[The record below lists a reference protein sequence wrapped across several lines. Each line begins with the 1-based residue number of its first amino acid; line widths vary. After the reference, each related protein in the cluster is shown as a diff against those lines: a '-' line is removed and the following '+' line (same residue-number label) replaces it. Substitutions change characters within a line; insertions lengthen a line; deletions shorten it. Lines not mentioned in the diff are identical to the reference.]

1 MSESDLKSFLGWL
14 SDKLQGLKQ
23 GEDYTGDEEMLMY
36 LLPNDVYTDKERYA
50 ELDKAVSN
58 MFYSCEGICECFTAL
73 DECVKNLEKLKA
85 QGVEENEYTTIYEQ
99 DHLIHDWCH
108 DAYAS
113 FENTFLID
121 FVEAEHDWE
130 AQGKFYSFM
139 GLQKYIDMITT
150 IDGVKR

>member
-1 MSESDLKSFLGWL
+1 MKSFLGWL

-50 ELDKAVSN
+50 ELDKAVRN
-58 MFYSCEGICECFTAL
+58 MLYKCEGIYECFTAL

-85 QGVEENEYTTIYEQ
+85 QGVEENEYTTVYEQ
-99 DHLIHDWCH
+99 DQLIHEWCY

-121 FVEAEHDWE
+121 FVETEHDWE
-130 AQGKFYSFM
+130 VQGKFYSFL

>member
-23 GEDYTGDEEMLMY
+23 GEDYTGDEEMLLY

-50 ELDKAVSN
+50 ELDKAVRN
-58 MFYSCEGICECFTAL
+58 MLYKCEGICECFTAL

-99 DHLIHDWCH
+99 DQLIHEWCH
-108 DAYAS
+108 DAYDS

-121 FVEAEHDWE
+121 FVEAEQDWE
-130 AQGKFYSFM
+130 VQGKFYSFL

-150 IDGVKR
+150 IGGVKR